1 MNNCHVACKDYL
13 EFLELQLQMHVSFG
27 GIAVNSRLDTL
38 DLCSKATI
46 ISIQLLSLNQKKSSQ
61 SLPYY
66 DADQKRHR
74 PTSSSELDSQTGD
87 MVHMPGH
94 RKFPLLWGRDLGWQK
109 PLYWCLMME
118 ILALPTPSVRDSV
131 CSFLLESIE

>member
-46 ISIQLLSLNQKKSSQ
+46 ISIQVVEFEPKK
-61 SLPYY
+61 
-66 DADQKRHR
+66 
-74 PTSSSELDSQTGD
+74 
-87 MVHMPGH
+87 
-94 RKFPLLWGRDLGWQK
+94 
-109 PLYWCLMME
+109 
-118 ILALPTPSVRDSV
+118 I
-131 CSFLLESIE
+131 